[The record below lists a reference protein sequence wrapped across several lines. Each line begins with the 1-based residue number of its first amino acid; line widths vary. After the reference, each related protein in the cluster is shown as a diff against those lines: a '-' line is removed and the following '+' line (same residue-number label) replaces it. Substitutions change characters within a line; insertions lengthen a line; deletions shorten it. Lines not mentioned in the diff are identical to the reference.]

1 MKKRVEKQELENF
14 ASKIISFLKQKEI
27 NTVALFGDLG
37 AGKTSFVQAIGKILQ
52 IEDKILSPTFN
63 IFKIY
68 DIANNTSP
76 WSKLYHIDAYRIEG
90 ESADPLG
97 FKEIFSNKDN
107 LVFIEWPEN
116 LREFLPEKMLK
127 IKLKTIDENTREFSL
142 SL

>member
-1 MKKRVEKQELENF
+1 MKKRVEKQELENI
-14 ASKIISFLKQKEI
+14 ALEIISFLKQKEI

-37 AGKTSFVQAIGKILQ
+37 AGKTSFVQAVGKILQ
-52 IEDKILSPTFN
+52 VEDKILSPTFN

-68 DIANNTSP
+68 DIANDALP
-76 WSKLYHIDAYRIEG
+76 WSRLYHIDAYRIEEG
-90 ESADPLG
+90 SADSLG